1 MYIMWR
7 RGFRVLIKRTINTR
21 TANGGRTTPSS
32 RRGKSRK
39 VLNNN
44 NNNKEK
50 ILKTRRVRVRV
61 QIKQFWFF
69 FFFCNYARR
78 EKSATQSRQKTG
90 WVQAR

>member
-44 NNNKEK
+44 KEN

-69 FFFCNYARR
+69 FFFL
-78 EKSATQSRQKTG
+78 
-90 WVQAR
+90 